1 MTRLLAAASAAL
13 LAFASPVS
21 AQDTYPVVPAE
32 WVEVGT
38 IAIAD
43 GHWLD
48 YANHLATQWRRAQ
61 DFAKAQGWIT
71 DYEILENVH
80 PRDGEPD
87 LYLVTRFTQFET
99 PQQAEERGRLY
110 RAHMQQTIAQMQ
122 SGSGDRA
129 EYRTVKGAML
139 LRKLTFRD

>member
-21 AQDTYPVVPAE
+21 AQDTSPLVPGE

-43 GHWLD
+43 GHGLD
-48 YANHLATQWRRAQ
+48 YANHLATQWRRGQ

-87 LYLVTRFTQFET
+87 LYLVSRFTQFET
-99 PQQAEERGRLY
+99 PQEAQERGRLY
-110 RAHMQQTIAQMQ
+110 REHMQRTLTQMQ
-122 SGSGDRA
+122 SESGDRA
-129 EYRTVKGAML
+129 EYRTVKGAIL
-139 LRKLTFRD
+139 LRKVNFRD